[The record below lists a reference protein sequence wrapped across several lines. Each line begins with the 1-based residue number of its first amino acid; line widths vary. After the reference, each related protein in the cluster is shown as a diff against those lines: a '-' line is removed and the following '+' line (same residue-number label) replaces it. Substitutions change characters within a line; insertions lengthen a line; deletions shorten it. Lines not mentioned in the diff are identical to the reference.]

1 MNFTYERRQILG
13 GMFALTLAACQK
25 NQTGA
30 PNSRAGQPNVIFI
43 MADDLGYADLS
54 CTGSRHIRT
63 PNIDS
68 IAQNGLFFTQG
79 YANSAICSPTRTALL
94 SGNYQYRYRVG
105 LEEPLISSI
114 AIKNKLGMLKGE
126 PTLPS
131 VFKEQGYNTALV
143 GKWHLGF
150 PPEFNPL
157 DYGYDYY
164 FGINSGAADY
174 FRHKAIR
181 GGEERGQGL
190 FENRAEV
197 ERQGYLTD
205 LLGAKAI
212 ELIKEKD
219 DRPLFLSLHFTA
231 PHWPWESREDEDV
244 ARNIKDY
251 FHRDAGTLETYAKM
265 VQAMDENVGA
275 LIKALEEKG
284 ELENTII
291 VFTSDNG
298 GERFSDNW
306 PFTGVKAELLEGG
319 IRVPLLIQ
327 WPEKIK
333 AGWSTD
339 QVITSMDFLPTLAA
353 MAGNTDRAEGFDG
366 VDLSSQIMGAAD
378 EKSRT
383 LFWRFKANEQMAV
396 RDGNW
401 KYLKLG
407 NKEHL
412 FDVAKDPRERAE
424 LKDLHPE
431 VFKRLQAKYQLW
443 NETMLPYPD
452 GSRTEDVKGPYADR
466 Y

>member
-1 MNFTYERRQILG
+1 MTFTYDRRQLLG
-13 GMFALTLAACQK
+13 GMFAITLAACQK
-25 NQTGA
+25 QQAKPAKAVSGK
-30 PNSRAGQPNVIFI
+30 PNVIFI

-54 CTGSRHIRT
+54 CTGSRHINT
-63 PNIDS
+63 PHIDS
-68 IAQNGLFFTQG
+68 LAERGLFFTQG

-114 AIKNKLGMLKGE
+114 AVQNKLGMLKGQ

-131 VFKEQGYNTALV
+131 VFKEQGYSTALV

-205 LLGAKAI
+205 LLGEKAL
-212 ELIKEKD
+212 ELINKRD

-244 ARNIKDY
+244 AQNLKDY

-275 LIKALEEKG
+275 LIKALEVKG

-327 WPEKIK
+327 WPGKIK
-333 AGWSTD
+333 AGRSTD
-339 QVITSMDFLPTLAA
+339 QVMTSMDFLPSLAV
-353 MAGNTDRAEGFDG
+353 MTGNEKRSEGFDG
-366 VDLSSQIMGAAD
+366 VDLSAQIMGSAD
-378 EKSRT
+378 KISRT

-396 RDGNW
+396 RDRDW

-407 NKEHL
+407 GKEHL

-424 LKDLHPE
+424 LKDLNPE
-431 VFKRLQAKYQLW
+431 VFERLKTKYAAW
-443 NETMLPYPD
+443 NATMLPYPEN
-452 GSRTEDVKGPYADR
+452 SYTEDVRGPYADR